1 MRFVAASALPDPLRT
16 RIALLQA
23 PDALDPFPVEAFP
36 LHESPLTSK
45 GARHERRATVSLKG
59 DG

>member
-1 MRFVAASALPDPLRT
+1 MRFVAASALPDPPDPNCP
-16 RIALLQA
+16 LQA

-45 GARHERRATVSLKG
+45 GAKHERRATVSLKG